1 MSRAPVDP
9 AREPAR
15 EPARDPARDP
25 ATAGGAADTTTNAS
39 CTPAEARHIA
49 AFVAELERRGRAP
62 KTIDSYRSDWSGF
75 VDWHASDG
83 PGAPFEVA
91 TLRDET
97 VAAYREHLRSS
108 GLRPATIN
116 RKLVFL
122 KRYAS
127 WAQGRGL
134 LRARAIESIR
144 EVAPV
149 PQKPRR
155 PKGLSDLEL
164 RRFLREVER
173 RASAR
178 DQAIVHTLLETGLR
192 VSELVALGRGDLNLG
207 SRSATVT
214 PDGQRSLPLSGHG
227 RRRLRAW
234 LAERGDAPGPLFT
247 GERGP
252 LTANAVQRVVR
263 KYCRF
268 AKVQASPGTLRHTF
282 AAAFLAAHDGDLVAL
297 ADLLGHESLET
308 TRLYLS
314 VDGED
319 APAARPPGGERPRP
333 VVVPGGVA

>member
-1 MSRAPVDP
+1 MDRFDP
-9 AREPAR
+9 
-15 EPARDPARDP
+15 
-25 ATAGGAADTTTNAS
+25 GGAAPAAERS
-39 CTPAEARHIA
+39 PCTPDEARHLG

-75 VDWHASDG
+75 VDWYAQDG
-83 PGAPFEVA
+83 PGAPFEVSA
-91 TLRDET
+91 LDDET
-97 VAAYREHLRSS
+97 VAAYREHLRTS

-134 LRARAIESIR
+134 LRARATESIR

-164 RRFLREVER
+164 RRFLREVDR
-173 RASAR
+173 RAPAR

-192 VSELVALGRGDLNLG
+192 VSELVALERDDVNLG
-207 SRSATVT
+207 SRAATVT
-214 PDGQRSLPLSGHG
+214 PDDLRSLPLSGHG

-234 LAERGDAPGPLFT
+234 LSERGDAPGPLFL

-282 AAAFLAAHDGDLVAL
+282 AAAFLAAHGGDLVAL

-308 TRLYLS
+308 TRLYLCA
-314 VDGED
+314 DGED
-319 APAARPPGGERPRP
+319 APPPRAYGRERARP

>member
-1 MSRAPVDP
+1 MSRVPTEPVTEPVAVGGGVDP
-9 AREPAR
+9 APSH
-15 EPARDPARDP
+15 
-25 ATAGGAADTTTNAS
+25 AA

-75 VDWHASDG
+75 VEWHASDG

-122 KRYAS
+122 KRYAG

-134 LRARAIESIR
+134 LRDRANESIR

-173 RASAR
+173 RAPAR

-192 VSELVALGRGDLNLG
+192 VSELVALERRDLHLG
-207 SRSATVT
+207 SRSAAVC
-214 PDGQRSLPLSGHG
+214 PDGLRSLPLSGHG
-227 RRRLRAW
+227 RRRVRAW

-314 VDGED
+314 VDEGD
-319 APAARPPGGERPRP
+319 AAPAPQRGGERPRP